1 LIEYINW
8 HFVVVKEDLPS
19 RFLTTETPIHLAHS
33 VSDFT
38 KTVQWTSRKELLVC
52 SNHLAIYDKNLN
64 KIQSITPVS
73 NCHAAIETSNAYVVI
88 RQSHPE
94 KICLE
99 HYSQGLQR
107 QFNLVEISG
116 NGDALLSCTYDHRN
130 HQVLQLNNLTKK
142 LSSLS
147 CFNSGSYKSKFLVK
161 LTSVKSPRRLHA
173 LQDGCILVSDYT
185 NNSLHKLQISGT
197 PVWSCERV
205 DKPLGI
211 GHDDVRRL
219 IYVASENGYIYEL
232 SNEGIYMQHF
242 YKPLHDFSKQ
252 TCI

>member
-1 LIEYINW
+1 LAFCIEL
-8 HFVVVKEDLPS
+8 KEYLPR
-19 RFLTTETPIHLAHS
+19 RFLTAETPISLAHS

-38 KTVQWTSRKELLVC
+38 KTVQWTSKKELLVC

-64 KIQSITPVS
+64 KIQSIMPVS
-73 NCHAAIETSNAYVVI
+73 NCYGAIETSNAYIVI

-99 HYSQGLQR
+99 NYSQGFQR
-107 QFNLVEISG
+107 QFNLTEISG
-116 NGDALLSCTYDHRN
+116 NGDALLSCTYDHHN
-130 HQVLQLNNLTKK
+130 HQVLQLNNLTKE

-147 CFNSGSYKSKFLVK
+147 CFNSGSYKHKLLVK

-173 LQDGCILVSDYT
+173 LQDGCILVSDYA
-185 NNSLHKLQISGT
+185 NNSLHKLQITGT
-197 PVWSCERV
+197 PVWSCEKV

-232 SNEGIYMQHF
+232 SESGIIYAA
-242 YKPLHDFSKQ
+242 LL
-252 TCI
+252 